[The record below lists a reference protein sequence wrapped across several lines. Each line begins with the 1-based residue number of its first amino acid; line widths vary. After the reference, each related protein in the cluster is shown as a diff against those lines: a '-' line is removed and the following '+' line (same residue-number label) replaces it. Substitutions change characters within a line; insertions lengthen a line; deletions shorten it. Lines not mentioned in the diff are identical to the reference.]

1 MKILFC
7 EELLLSFFFQ
17 LKEKKYFSGSK
28 MGCLKLTY
36 REENPTLKVVRELF
50 SNEEKSSVSTYRYG
64 FNGYEKD
71 DEVKGSGNHYSFSDF
86 GYDP

>member
-1 MKILFC
+1 
-7 EELLLSFFFQ
+7 
-17 LKEKKYFSGSK
+17 

-64 FNGYEKD
+64 FNGMEKD
-71 DEVKGSGNHYSFSDF
+71 DEVSGNGNSYTAEFWE
-86 GYDP
+86 YDAPSLPQV